1 MRMLVTPE
9 RIVHTIPDRAALA
22 DLVQSHKLGWK
33 LHGNLRQLL
42 GFDKVGAGRQQRREA
57 DGTGIE
63 NMYYRFED
71 VTWFYHAD
79 VSTALPLSSPPAPS
93 AAAPQ
98 GWRWEQQHPFE
109 RPTARA
115 LTRARSIVAC
125 ADYVCYVDRLGH
137 HLALLGGLCCRRS
150 DLSRT
155 QPEACNL
162 CTCVADVRPCAR
174 LTEP

>member
-1 MRMLVTPE
+1 
-9 RIVHTIPDRAALA
+9 
-22 DLVQSHKLGWK
+22 
-33 LHGNLRQLL
+33 
-42 GFDKVGAGRQQRREA
+42 
-57 DGTGIE
+57 
-63 NMYYRFED
+63 
-71 VTWFYHAD
+71 
-79 VSTALPLSSPPAPS
+79 VSTAVPLSSPPAPS

-98 GWRWEQQHPFE
+98 GWRREQQHPFE

-162 CTCVADVRPCAR
+162 CTCVADVRSCAR